1 MLVAD
6 EVYHKLVYDEVK
18 HYSVCQVDEAKDNT
32 VLINS
37 FSKTYAMTGW
47 RIGYIVASAAIIKT
61 LAGLHKSLLICASAP
76 AQMACLTALIGP
88 QTCVELMKEEYVKRR
103 KLAIELLSDIDGLSL
118 IPCQGAFYL
127 FPHFSHDFSSKELT
141 QRLSEKNLLVRS
153 GTEFGLNG
161 EKHFRI
167 TFATSV
173 ENIEKGLGRL
183 KKILKDLE

>member
-1 MLVAD
+1 M
-6 EVYHKLVYDEVK
+6 
-18 HYSVCQVDEAKDNT
+18 DEAKDNT
-32 VLINS
+32 VMINS

-47 RIGYIVASAAIIKT
+47 RVGYIIASAAIIKK

-76 AQMACLTALIGP
+76 AQMACLTALTGP
-88 QTCVELMKEEYVKRR
+88 QTCVNLMKEEYVKRR
-103 KLAIELLSDIDGLSL
+103 KLAIELLSGIDGLSI

-127 FPHFSHDFSSKELT
+127 FPRFSHDYSSKELT
-141 QRLSEKNLLVRS
+141 QRLSEKGLLVRS

-183 KKILKDLE
+183 KKILKELE